1 MAIPVS
7 QRAILAFVSLGAL
20 FSGVRLVGVSPS
32 LLQLMNVS
40 AAIGWAS
47 VVIGAAGLFIA
58 ALGRTRG

>member
-7 QRAILAFVSLGAL
+7 QRAMLSIVSLGAF
-20 FSGVRLVGVSPS
+20 FSGVRLIGMAPS
-32 LLQLMNVS
+32 ILQLMNVS

-47 VVIGAAGLFIA
+47 VVVGAAGLLIA